1 MLRRLSSHRA
11 QLVRGRIQVKN
22 QVQAVLH
29 RNMLPRPPVND
40 LFGTR
45 GRDWLAHQALPVD
58 ERETVTALLR
68 QLDFC
73 GAELSAVERRLAIE
87 ALDDPVVKRLMTIP
101 GVDAMTAVTVLAAV
115 GDFHRFS
122 SADKLV
128 SYLGLNPTVRQ
139 SGGAA
144 AHHGRITKAGCGKA
158 RGMLVQAA
166 FAALRAPGPLR
177 ALHQRIKAR
186 RGMQIAIVAVAR
198 KIAVIAWHLVTKEQD
213 YAFARPGLA
222 AFKRRKLELTAGA
235 ERRNARRGPGYDYN
249 DKDLRRQE
257 REIAEQAERAYTVL
271 AAQFQA
277 KRPAGKPRLPAIPGT
292 EGEAVT
298 WAA

>member
-1 MLRRLSSHRA
+1 
-11 QLVRGRIQVKN
+11 
-22 QVQAVLH
+22 
-29 RNMLPRPPVND
+29 
-40 LFGTR
+40 
-45 GRDWLAHQALPVD
+45 
-58 ERETVTALLR
+58 
-68 QLDFC
+68 
-73 GAELSAVERRLAIE
+73 
-87 ALDDPVVKRLMTIP
+87 
-101 GVDAMTAVTVLAAV
+101 
-115 GDFHRFS
+115 
-122 SADKLV
+122 
-128 SYLGLNPTVRQ
+128 
-139 SGGAA
+139 
-144 AHHGRITKAGCGKA
+144 
-158 RGMLVQAA
+158 MLVQAA

-186 RGMQIAIVAVAR
+186 RGMQIAIVADAR

-213 YAFARPGLA
+213 YAFARPGLV

-249 DKDLRRQE
+249 DKDLRLQE
-257 REIAEQAERAYTVL
+257 REIAEQAERAYAVL